1 MMEPVEA
8 VFEIEELEDLDEHND
23 ESPYGG
29 YDFVFVDELSPGQ
42 TCSICLV
49 AMRNPVQTVCGHRFC
64 EDCLVGTFRYT
75 TFTLLLCHFKIVTDM
90 MYFNVDPHKENY

>member
-8 VFEIEELEDLDEHND
+8 VFETEEQVLDEHN
-23 ESPYGG
+23 EEPLYGG

-49 AMRNPVQTVCGHRFC
+49 AMRSPVQTVCGHRFC
-64 EDCLVGTFRYT
+64 EDCLVGTFR
-75 TFTLLLCHFKIVTDM
+75 
-90 MYFNVDPHKENY
+90 

>member
-8 VFEIEELEDLDEHND
+8 VFGIEEPVLDEHND
-23 ESPYGG
+23 EPLYGG

-75 TFTLLLCHFKIVTDM
+75 TFTLFLCHFRIVTDM
-90 MYFNVDPHKENY
+90 MYFNVDPHKEIY